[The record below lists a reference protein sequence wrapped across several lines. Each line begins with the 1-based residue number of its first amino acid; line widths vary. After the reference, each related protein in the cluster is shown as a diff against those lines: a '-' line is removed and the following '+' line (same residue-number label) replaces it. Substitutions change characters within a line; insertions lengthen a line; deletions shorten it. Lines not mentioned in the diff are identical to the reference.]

1 MFSQFKIISLLF
13 LVTLGYALGAVKTLE
28 IGATAPPFNLIGID
42 DQFYT
47 LDSFADAD
55 ILAVIFIA
63 NHCPTSQAYE
73 GRIKKLVDDYKNK
86 GVAIVCISSN
96 NPEALR
102 VDEYGYTDLG
112 DSFAEMKQRAKE
124 GNFNFPYLYDGDEQK
139 AAKAYGAIATPHVF
153 IFDKERKLRYVG
165 RIDDGENIKKV
176 TTRDTRNAI
185 DALLAGKKVP
195 VEKTKV
201 FGCSI
206 KWKYKIESAKKTI
219 EKMNAEKVSVD
230 MIDLAGVKE
239 IVKNKSDKII
249 LVNFWATWC
258 APCVAEFPELVEI
271 FRNFRKRKFQ
281 MVTISLDPPDK
292 NDQVLKFLQK
302 SYAST
307 ENYHFN
313 SDDKYKLID
322 AVDADWPGS
331 LPYTIIIKPG
341 GEIIYKKL
349 GTIDPLKVRKA
360 IIGYLGRYWEHL

>member
-1 MFSQFKIISLLF
+1 MISQFKSISLLF
-13 LVTLGYALGAVKTLE
+13 LIAFGCALGDVKTLE
-28 IGATAPPFNLIGID
+28 IGAPAPDFDLVGID
-42 DQFYT
+42 NKSYM
-47 LDSFADAD
+47 LDSFSDAD

-73 GRIKKLVDDYKNK
+73 GRIIKLVDDYKNK
-86 GVAIVCISSN
+86 GAAIVCISSN

-124 GNFNFPYLYDGDEQK
+124 QNFNFPYLYDGDKQE
-139 AAKAYGAIATPHVF
+139 AAVAYGAIATPHVF

-206 KWKYKIESAKKTI
+206 KWKSKIESAKKTI
-219 EKMNAEKVSVD
+219 AKMNAEKVSVE
-230 MIDLAGVKE
+230 MIDLAGVKDL
-239 IVKNKSDKII
+239 VKNNSDKLR

-258 APCVAEFPELVEI
+258 APCAAEFPELVEI
-271 FRNFRKRKFQ
+271 FRNFRKRKFE
-281 MVTISLDPPDK
+281 MVTVSLDSPDK
-292 NDQVLKFLQK
+292 NAQVLKFLQK
-302 SYAST
+302 
-307 ENYHFN
+307 
-313 SDDKYKLID
+313 
-322 AVDADWPGS
+322 
-331 LPYTIIIKPG
+331 
-341 GEIIYKKL
+341 
-349 GTIDPLKVRKA
+349 
-360 IIGYLGRYWEHL
+360 